1 MTDVKVPPHI
11 ERISEEDIEQTLS
24 KTLTSKY
31 GTRFSE
37 YRSAYTSIIEASGP
51 IDVLPMPVT
60 LGIELLNKCNF
71 KCSMCLTPKLDEPKI
86 VIQKSVRQSLLEQI
100 KKHKI
105 PAVMFG
111 MGEEPLLYKDFVEF
125 VREISEAGVMD
136 IFLFTNGLLMN
147 ETISQALIDLPI
159 TRVYFSLDAATP
171 ETFFKVR
178 GKNELP
184 RVEENILKFLEI
196 RDAKKSKLPIVRV
209 SFCLTENNAHE
220 KDMFIE
226 KWRHHVDHVDIQT
239 VHDFS
244 RVQEMSRMSNEEL
257 FAPTEKSVAGAKRNQ
272 PWEKLTVWA
281 NGDVSPCCTFHG
293 KNLIIGNVNLETVDE
308 LWNGEKITKV
318 RDQVASGKLNPV
330 CHECLSKRGL

>member
-1 MTDVKVPPHI
+1 MNDTVLPPHI
-11 ERISEEDIEQTLS
+11 ERISEEGLENTLS
-24 KTLTSKY
+24 KALVNKY

-37 YRSAYTSIIEASGP
+37 YRSAYNNIIDASGA

-71 KCSMCLTPKLDEPKI
+71 KCSMCLTPSLDEPKV
-86 VIQKSVRQSLLEQI
+86 VISKSVRHSLLEQI

-125 VREISEAGVMD
+125 VREIDQVGVMD
-136 IFLFTNGLLMN
+136 VFLFTNGLLMREN
-147 ETISQALIDLPI
+147 ISQALIDLPI

-171 ETFFKVR
+171 ETFHKVR
-178 GKNELP
+178 GKNELL
-184 RVEENILKFLEI
+184 RVEENIHKFLEI
-196 RDAKKSKLPIVRV
+196 RNASNSKLPIVRV
-209 SFCLTENNAHE
+209 SFCITENNAHE

-226 KWRHHVDHVDIQT
+226 KWRHVVDHVDIQT

-244 RVQEMSRMSNEEL
+244 RVQEMSWMSSEEL
-257 FAPTEKSVAGAKRNQ
+257 FAASEENVAGAKCNQ
-272 PWEKLTVWA
+272 PWEKLTIWA

-293 KNLIIGNVNLETVDE
+293 KNLIIGNVNYETVDE

-318 RDQVASGKLNPV
+318 REQLSSGKLNPV